1 MRLGHPDGR
10 PGNMHQAQ
18 RKSKYRNTLTL
29 EEKIVCVHDESWAQ
43 GFWYHLAVW
52 FAFVR
57 SPKFH
62 KRTNLR

>member
-43 GFWYHLAVW
+43 VFLAPSGSLVLPRQKSQ
-52 FAFVR
+52 V
-57 SPKFH
+57 S
-62 KRTNLR
+62 